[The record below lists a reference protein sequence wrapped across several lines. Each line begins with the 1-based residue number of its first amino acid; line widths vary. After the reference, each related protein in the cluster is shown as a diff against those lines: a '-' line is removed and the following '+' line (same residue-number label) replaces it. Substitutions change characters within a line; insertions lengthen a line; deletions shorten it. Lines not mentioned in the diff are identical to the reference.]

1 MMMSFIFLFS
11 LVFGSPITNFIK
23 LSFSTK
29 IKNKALCLAMMVTT
43 KSYPVTVDEFG
54 LTRSYYSFAP
64 TTFFGVL
71 FLKVLV
77 PTKNQKQDFGGG
89 SIKGKK

>member
-1 MMMSFIFLFS
+1 
-11 LVFGSPITNFIK
+11 LVFGGPIDDFIK
-23 LSFSTK
+23 LSFSAK
-29 IKNKALCLAMMVTT
+29 VKNKALCLAMMVTT

-77 PTKNQKQDFGGG
+77 PTRNQEQDFGGG